1 MGILSVNWKHANQ
14 KIDVFPKFSFNPYLY
29 LTYVWSISWI
39 SPRSWWHLLKA
50 RSASCPMLTCDGAHG
65 MSTIHVDPG
74 LICQALVSQTDPK
87 WKCWQVVLGQ
97 WDLCRI
103 QDGASPASEFAFAA
117 ARACSLSLLLSF
129 ATHQESPSSS
139 RDNCF
144 AAHTMPK
151 WNLEYRCPSLQ
162 LPSAFRLWANEQTA
176 VGVIH
181 RCPWYRKALD
191 KVLAGAPARNHRTS
205 SSWRWFCTSLRG
217 WDCCTVS
224 IVVVFM
230 C

>member
-87 WKCWQVVLGQ
+87 WKCLQVVLGQ

-103 QDGASPASEFAFAA
+103 QDGWSHRRPTRS
-117 ARACSLSLLLSF
+117 RPHLRGTIVLLP
-129 ATHQESPSSS
+129 T
-139 RDNCF
+139 
-144 AAHTMPK
+144 
-151 WNLEYRCPSLQ
+151 RCPSGTCNLDAQ
-162 LPSAFRLWANEQTA
+162 AFNFRRHSGCEPTRVPARGCHPPKAL
-176 VGVIH
+176 
-181 RCPWYRKALD
+181 WYRKA
-191 KVLAGAPARNHRTS
+191 RQT
-205 SSWRWFCTSLRG
+205 C
-217 WDCCTVS
+217 
-224 IVVVFM
+224 
-230 C
+230 